1 MSPYI
6 GIKKYFLF
14 VSITLACSV
23 TLFCCAALKDFSN
36 TMTNLAR
43 LKFKLDSVSGFQ
55 LAGIPLSGKTTL
67 SVMDGARIL
76 SAFSRNELPAT
87 FVLNVGALN
96 PNDGTGGTTKTSS
109 TLTSLSW
116 TLIVDN
122 TLTIK
127 GDIADPITIPGTGQ
141 EVLIPLQMNLDLV
154 KFFKDKGYESI
165 VNLALAIGG
174 ASGSPSRLTLRV
186 KPTVQ
191 TPYGPLTYP
200 NEIDVIDREFR

>member
-1 MSPYI
+1 
-6 GIKKYFLF
+6 
-14 VSITLACSV
+14 
-23 TLFCCAALKDFSN
+23 
-36 TMTNLAR
+36 MTNLSR
-43 LKFKLDSVSGFQ
+43 LKFKLDSVNGFQ
-55 LAGIPLSGKTTL
+55 LAGIPLSGKTSLTL
-67 SVMDGARIL
+67 ADGARLL

-96 PNDGTGGTTKTSS
+96 PNDGTGGTAKTTS
-109 TLTSLSW
+109 TLTSLAW

-122 TLTIK
+122 TLTIN
-127 GDIADPITIPGTGQ
+127 GNISDPITIPGTGQ
-141 EVLIPLQMNLDLV
+141 EVLLPLQMNLDLV

-174 ASGSPSRLTLRV
+174 AGGSPSRLTLRV

-191 TPYGPLTYP
+191 TQYGPITYP